1 MLPCKVTDR
10 LARQEGVVTRPELV
24 QEMGYSKGTVEG
36 WVTRRHLVV
45 VRYEG
50 SPLVG
55 TYRADGAVE
64 SHRLLLMAAVSR
76 CRPKAWL
83 SGPAALGV
91 LGFEGYS
98 AGDAFVILVP
108 PGRSVSN
115 VPFEVFED
123 HFMDQHRS
131 RQGAL
136 PITTP
141 TRSIVEAS
149 RSIREKRLRTT
160 VDYALWKKL
169 VRLTDLRSCA
179 LFAGHEGALELV
191 EMIDDGVF
199 DLDSEGE
206 RQMAPLLADLDPP
219 PLWQHWVAPSI
230 RVDCLLA
237 DVPLILEY
245 LGDVAHG
252 RGHQRER
259 DHARTRTLERLG
271 YHVEEVTA
279 EDLKRP
285 EVFRSRI
292 LGIRM
297 GLLAAGARHPS
308 R

>member
-1 MLPCKVTDR
+1 MLPSRVIDR
-10 LARQEGVVTRPELV
+10 LSRQEGVIARPELV
-24 QEMGYSKGTVEG
+24 NEMGYSKGTVEG
-36 WVTRRHLVV
+36 WVSRRHLVV

-50 SPLVG
+50 TPLAG
-55 TYRADGAVE
+55 TYRAAGAVE
-64 SHRLLLMAAVSR
+64 SPKLLLMAAVSR

-83 SGPAALGV
+83 SGAAALGV

-98 AGDAFVILVP
+98 ARDAFVILVP

-123 HFMDQHRS
+123 PFMDQHRS
-131 RQGAL
+131 RLGAL

-149 RSIREKRLRTT
+149 RWVRGKRLRTT
-160 VDYALWKKL
+160 VDYALWRKL
-169 VRLTDLRSCA
+169 VRLPELRVCA
-179 LFAGHEGALELV
+179 LAAGHEGARELV
-191 EMIDDGVF
+191 EMIDEGVF

-206 RQMAPLLADLDPP
+206 RQMAPLLTDLAPP
-219 PLWQHWVAPSI
+219 PLWQHWVASSI

-252 RGHQRER
+252 RGHQREH
-259 DHARTRTLERLG
+259 DHARTRKIERLG

-279 EDLKRP
+279 DDLKQP
-285 EVFRSRI
+285 EVFKSRI

-297 GLLAAGARHPS
+297 GLLAAGARHPTE
-308 R
+308 